1 MILSAKEASAIS
13 KKVKNRR
20 KENAKNELKR
30 WRDDF
35 SDSVKN
41 HAEQGEN
48 SIELLMPLNPLI
60 TPEVITTLLM
70 ESGYETELSGLFI
83 RVRW

>member
-30 WRDDF
+30 WLDDF

-70 ESGYETELSGLFI
+70 EAGYETELSGLFI